1 MTTALEIVA
10 GLVLTGTL
18 MVGLTTLLAFELGR
32 AFSRDD
38 EQREVAPV
46 RVNGPRRAA

>member
-1 MTTALEIVA
+1 MTIALEIAA

-18 MVGLTTLLAFELGR
+18 VIGLTTLLAFELGR

-38 EQREVAPV
+38 EQRDA
-46 RVNGPRRAA
+46 